1 MHRIYTRNPQ
11 NARRIS
17 AHRQNWFNSNSSTLS
32 TEQKINTDNNIQQID
47 TQLDSVWLDHYSQQR
62 TSVAIHDLI
71 NAQNVRARSIAA
83 AVDADRIEDA
93 VSHSRNDAPIKILN
107 EILSLS
113 HLPIEISVGQDE
125 RLFARENGSEP
136 YSIVGL
142 SDGERNALLLAATV
156 LTVKPGTLILIDEP
170 ERHLHRSIIS
180 PLLTLL
186 LTKRSDCS
194 FVVSTHE
201 VMLPLDNP
209 AAQTLLIRNCILNGA
224 SVIAWD
230 ADLITVES
238 EIDSEIRKD
247 IIGARRKILF
257 VEGAEQ
263 SLDKPL
269 YSLIFPNVSVIAKSS
284 SRDVKQ
290 AVVGIRDA
298 TNLHWVHAFGI
309 VDSDR
314 RTPTEIE
321 ALKEKGIYVLSVFS
335 VESIYYHPDV
345 QQFVATRLASVTGQ
359 NADIGI
365 GNAHQAAIA
374 AVKTQIQH
382 LSQRSVER
390 IVREEFFKNLPG
402 RADIAAL
409 GHVNISI
416 DVAGY
421 VNAERHRLQ
430 QAIDGGDLL
439 KIIADYPIS
448 ETSMLAEVA
457 NKLGFQT
464 RKQYE
469 SAVRKLVRDDAD
481 ALKLMKSLFG
491 TLAQDIEAA

>member
-1 MHRIYTRNPQ
+1 
-11 NARRIS
+11 
-17 AHRQNWFNSNSSTLS
+17 
-32 TEQKINTDNNIQQID
+32 
-47 TQLDSVWLDHYSQQR
+47 
-62 TSVAIHDLI
+62 
-71 NAQNVRARSIAA
+71 
-83 AVDADRIEDA
+83 
-93 VSHSRNDAPIKILN
+93 
-107 EILSLS
+107 
-113 HLPIEISVGQDE
+113 
-125 RLFARENGSEP
+125 
-136 YSIVGL
+136 
-142 SDGERNALLLAATV
+142 
-156 LTVKPGTLILIDEP
+156 
-170 ERHLHRSIIS
+170 
-180 PLLTLL
+180 
-186 LTKRSDCS
+186 
-194 FVVSTHE
+194 
-201 VMLPLDNP
+201 MLPLDNP